1 MMMALIMLKVL
12 DCLRLTEEVD
22 LGLKRPAT
30 LPISIMSCIVMVIKL
45 VMMEDIYLCL
55 KIPST
60 LPLTITEEVYLG
72 LKITSTLPLKI
83 SQKDLFSSNR
93 LWKRWI

>member
-30 LPISIMSCIVMVIKL
+30 LPISIMACIVMVIKL

-83 SQKDLFSSNR
+83 SQKDFFFV
-93 LWKRWI
+93 K